1 MRGERVRRK
10 GLAAGICAALGAS
23 VLAACMGGGTESEL
37 SKGLNCVDDSQA
49 CVAERSAAL
58 RALMQDKSQGWV
70 RQQPTPAAY
79 ASGVRLFAFKQRKR
93 ELSCE
98 DLGIGR
104 READAGPGVLRG
116 PGGAGL
122 TPAQVSRGVML
133 SGEVSR
139 ELEGELRRRC
149 RG

>member
-1 MRGERVRRK
+1 MRGDRVRLK
-10 GLAAGICAALGAS
+10 CLAAGACSVLAAA
-23 VLAACMGGGTESEL
+23 VLAACMGGDADSQLG
-37 SKGLNCVDDSQA
+37 KGLNCVDDSQA

-58 RALMQDKSQGWV
+58 HGLMQDKSRGWV
-70 RQQPTPAAY
+70 RQPATPAAY

-98 DLGIGR
+98 ELGIGR

-116 PGGAGL
+116 PGAGGL

-139 ELEGELRRRC
+139 ELDGELRRRC
-149 RG
+149 RA